1 MDKVSAKKQ
10 FDEMTEEL
18 GLKHTFSFDEAWDF
32 MSYKRAIQLV
42 KDPTASYPVD
52 YTKEQFRKGV
62 MKVQKMMLD
71 NENRIKDIHSYN
83 PVKNVFTDG
92 QLVREIFNPA
102 GELLVTAIHKISHP
116 YFLLKGEMSIMTE
129 EGEERIVAPHYGI
142 TKAGTKRIIYA
153 HTDCIFVT
161 VHATNETDLNKIEEE
176 IVSKDFEDKG

>member
-10 FDEMTEEL
+10 FDEMPEEL
-18 GLKHTFSFDEAWDF
+18 GLKHTFYFDEAWDF

-62 MKVQKMMLD
+62 MKVQKMKLD

-142 TKAGTKRIIYA
+142 TKAGTKRIIFA
-153 HTDCIFVT
+153 HTDCIFITVHPTDKKDPDEVIKDVT
-161 VHATNETDLNKIEEE
+161 VNTYEDL
-176 IVSKDFEDKG
+176 G